1 MMRNRNLK
9 DKYIDAT
16 VVMATYNGELFLK
29 KQSESILSQ
38 TLIPK
43 EILVANAGSTDNTI
57 KVLKEYTKNTYIEF
71 RLVFRKKYRVY

>member
-16 VVMATYNGELFLK
+16 VVMGTYNGELFLK
-29 KQSESILSQ
+29 KQIESILSQ

-43 EILVANAGSTDNTI
+43 EILVVDDGSTDNTRKI
-57 KVLKEYTKNTYIEF
+57 LKEYAKNTDIE
-71 RLVFRKKYRVY
+71 LSLIHI